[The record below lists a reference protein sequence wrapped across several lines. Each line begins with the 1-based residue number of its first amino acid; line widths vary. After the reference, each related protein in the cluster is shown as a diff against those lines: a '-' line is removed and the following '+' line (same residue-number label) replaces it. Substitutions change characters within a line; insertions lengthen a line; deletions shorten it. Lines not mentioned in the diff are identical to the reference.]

1 MRYFEQYIKQF
12 DHDTDFKKSILKTTT
27 NFLEKS
33 SSIHKSYINYLLLGN
48 VQSGKTAQVLGI
60 IAQLADLDI
69 KLFFYLT
76 TDSVDLQAQTKARI
90 ENSLSDF
97 VVLNEHEYHAFDS
110 YMKDDKPIIIVLKKN
125 SRVLRKWRDNL
136 INNGYLKSYQSYIID
151 DEADA
156 ASLNTNKSKQT
167 SKISTINN
175 LLSDIK
181 ALTNQCFFIQLTA
194 TPQALLLQ
202 HNYSSWKPDEVQYF
216 EPGKN
221 YIGGNFIYTDPP
233 SYVVKFINF
242 DISEIYDESA
252 VVEYD
257 LIKAILTFIIT
268 CADFRI
274 NGKNNCNFMIHPS
287 HKTDIHSI
295 FEVKVREAL
304 NQLVYNINYSD
315 NDTLKDELKE
325 VWLDLKSTKPDINHI
340 DDIYAKFVEIVQ
352 EEAINILTL
361 NSKSDDEFKL
371 GKGFN
376 ILIGGNVISRGLT
389 IPKLQTVYY
398 CRSSKKPNADNFWQH
413 SRIFGYDREKSLIR
427 LFMPQYV
434 YKFFT
439 YLNDANNALIEQALD
454 IHNDS
459 YQFFYPDNVSPTRKG
474 VLERN
479 FHVIKGG
486 KSYFPLF
493 PNEKNLGKVNKI
505 LHNIKNFYEPS
516 LEGVFEVSAE
526 DMVHVIESLGTF
538 DSIDW
543 DLDTF
548 IKSINVLST
557 KRPTTNNI
565 LILRYDRNLSKGTG
579 TMLSPDDRRL
589 AQKYTNDIVLTLYL
603 VNGNQSKGW
612 NGSNFWMPNIKLPN
626 DLDFWNTK

>member
-1 MRYFEQYIKQF
+1 M
-12 DHDTDFKKSILKTTT
+12 
-27 NFLEKS
+27 
-33 SSIHKSYINYLLLGN
+33 
-48 VQSGKTAQVLGI
+48 
-60 IAQLADLDI
+60 
-69 KLFFYLT
+69 
-76 TDSVDLQAQTKARI
+76 
-90 ENSLSDF
+90 
-97 VVLNEHEYHAFDS
+97 
-110 YMKDDKPIIIVLKKN
+110 
-125 SRVLRKWRDNL
+125 RKWRDNL

>member
-1 MRYFEQYIKQF
+1 
-12 DHDTDFKKSILKTTT
+12 
-27 NFLEKS
+27 
-33 SSIHKSYINYLLLGN
+33 
-48 VQSGKTAQVLGI
+48 
-60 IAQLADLDI
+60 
-69 KLFFYLT
+69 
-76 TDSVDLQAQTKARI
+76 
-90 ENSLSDF
+90 
-97 VVLNEHEYHAFDS
+97 
-110 YMKDDKPIIIVLKKN
+110 
-125 SRVLRKWRDNL
+125 
-136 INNGYLKSYQSYIID
+136 
-151 DEADA
+151 
-156 ASLNTNKSKQT
+156 
-167 SKISTINN
+167 
-175 LLSDIK
+175 
-181 ALTNQCFFIQLTA
+181 
-194 TPQALLLQ
+194 
-202 HNYSSWKPDEVQYF
+202 
-216 EPGKN
+216 
-221 YIGGNFIYTDPP
+221 
-233 SYVVKFINF
+233 
-242 DISEIYDESA
+242 
-252 VVEYD
+252 
-257 LIKAILTFIIT
+257 
-268 CADFRI
+268 
-274 NGKNNCNFMIHPS
+274 
-287 HKTDIHSI
+287 
-295 FEVKVREAL
+295 
-304 NQLVYNINYSD
+304 
-315 NDTLKDELKE
+315 
-325 VWLDLKSTKPDINHI
+325 
-340 DDIYAKFVEIVQ
+340 
-352 EEAINILTL
+352 
-361 NSKSDDEFKL
+361 
-371 GKGFN
+371 
-376 ILIGGNVISRGLT
+376 
-389 IPKLQTVYY
+389 
-398 CRSSKKPNADNFWQH
+398 
-413 SRIFGYDREKSLIR
+413 
-427 LFMPQYV
+427 MPQYV